1 MISDHAKVVVGAVE
15 ENSPLGHAK
24 AVSARGIHRKND
36 KNRYFS
42 HMRRR
47 CSRACCNEPAVLTM
61 SYQYATAIVWIDD
74 LAELNDP
81 HAYDLCERHGQRFAP
96 PSGWRL
102 EDRRNRFR
110 VVLPSQLAG

>member
-1 MISDHAKVVVGAVE
+1 MVTVVEAGE
-15 ENSPLGHAK
+15 EGSPCRHAK
-24 AVSARGIHRKND
+24 AIHQREIHRCSPQ
-36 KNRYFS
+36 NRYFG

-47 CSRACCNEPAVLTM
+47 CSRACCNDTATMTLT
-61 SYQYATAIVWIDD
+61 YQYATATVWIDD
-74 LAELNDP
+74 LADSADP

>member
-1 MISDHAKVVVGAVE
+1 MT
-15 ENSPLGHAK
+15 L
-24 AVSARGIHRKND
+24 
-36 KNRYFS
+36 
-42 HMRRR
+42 
-47 CSRACCNEPAVLTM
+47 
-61 SYQYATAIVWIDD
+61 SYQYATATVWIDD

-81 HAYDLCERHGQRFAP
+81 HAYDLCERHGQRFSP

>member
-1 MISDHAKVVVGAVE
+1 MKTVAAEVGE
-15 ENSPLGHAK
+15 GGSPCRHAK
-24 AVSARGIHRKND
+24 AVRSAEIHRCSPE
-36 KNRYFS
+36 NRYFG

-47 CSRACCNEPAVLTM
+47 CSRACCNDTSTMTLT
-61 SYQYATAIVWIDD
+61 YQYATATVWIDD
-74 LAELNDP
+74 LADSADP
-81 HAYDLCERHGQRFAP
+81 HAYDLCELHGQRFAP

>member
-1 MISDHAKVVVGAVE
+1 
-15 ENSPLGHAK
+15 
-24 AVSARGIHRKND
+24 
-36 KNRYFS
+36 
-42 HMRRR
+42 MRRR
-47 CSRACCNEPAVLTM
+47 CSRACCNESAVMTL
-61 SYQYATAIVWIDD
+61 SYQYATATVWIDD